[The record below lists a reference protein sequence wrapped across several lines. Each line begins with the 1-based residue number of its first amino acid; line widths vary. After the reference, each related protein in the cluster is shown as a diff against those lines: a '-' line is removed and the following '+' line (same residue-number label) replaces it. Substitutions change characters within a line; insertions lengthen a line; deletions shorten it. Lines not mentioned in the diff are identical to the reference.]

1 MNRKMV
7 LIVGLI
13 GIALASVYQIRRYVD
28 NRQRNDF
35 LNAVY
40 QKELAKLDSIG
51 GLITPTPTGGSRVIL
66 PVKSLTVK
74 WLTDTEDSML
84 LTLAANIVICGDAK
98 SPVVSKVKAMKWYDL
113 NKVDFS
119 SSCP

>member
-1 MNRKMV
+1 
-7 LIVGLI
+7 L
-13 GIALASVYQIRRYVD
+13 
-28 NRQRNDF
+28 
-35 LNAVY
+35 LNAAY

-51 GLITPTPTGGSRVIL
+51 GLITPTPAGGSRVIL

-84 LTLAANIVICGDAK
+84 LNLAATIVICGDAK
-98 SPVVSKVKAMKWYDL
+98 SAVVSKVKTMNWYDS
-113 NKVDFS
+113 NKVSFS